1 MKLSQP
7 LRKCILRVC
16 FTIHSSGFLLDNALY
31 INRVDKYILFPREEG
46 GNREIKKRGNKTRFL
61 FFSSLFYERL
71 FFVESDS
78 YFYCET
84 VWFGL
89 VLIRFVGQILIGW
102 TWN

>member
-46 GNREIKKRGNKTRFL
+46 GNREIKKGGIKL
-61 FFSSLFYERL
+61 A
-71 FFVESDS
+71 S
-78 YFYCET
+78 YFSLLYFTNEYFLSNWI
-84 VWFGL
+84 VIFIVKRFGL
-89 VLIRFVGQILIGW
+89 G
-102 TWN
+102 